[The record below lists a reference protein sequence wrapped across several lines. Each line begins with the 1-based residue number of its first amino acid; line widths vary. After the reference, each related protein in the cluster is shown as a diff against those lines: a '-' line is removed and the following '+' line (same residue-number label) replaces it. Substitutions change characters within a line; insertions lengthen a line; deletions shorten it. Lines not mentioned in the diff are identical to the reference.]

1 MGADV
6 YIRVHSSI
14 SHHGQKV
21 QVIQVSTEEWT
32 DKQMS
37 FIHAM
42 KFYSTLKRKEI
53 LTHSTTPRMN
63 FEDITLRENKP
74 VTEIDKHYKWVHL
87 HEVSRAV
94 KFIETES
101 A

>member
-53 LTHSTTPRMN
+53 IVYPTTQIN
-63 FEDITLRENKP
+63 YEETI
-74 VTEIDKHYKWVHL
+74 
-87 HEVSRAV
+87 VSER
-94 KFIETES
+94 S
-101 A
+101 QS